1 VAIVTLSLFAASC
14 AGEEPARGESAPR
27 PAVNV
32 NLQVAGTTPVPMET
46 EASGVVRPLS
56 RSSPASKIM
65 GRVEVVAVGEGEDV
79 ERGVLLVALD
89 KRDLEAA
96 ASQAR
101 AALAMAEAQFE
112 SASAQYERFTD
123 LYQRGSVTARSLE
136 EATAA
141 YRVAGAA
148 VEQARAQVAA
158 AEVRLA
164 YAEIRASVSGL
175 VIERMIEPGDVAVP
189 GAPLLKIDDLSR
201 VKVTIDVPES
211 RAVGLERG
219 DAAEIVVDA
228 LGGVFHGKIERI
240 VPALDPSATTVTVE
254 IIVDNP
260 RRELQSG
267 MFARARFQRGA
278 REALMVERTAV
289 VRNGQLDAV
298 FVVGDDSVARLR
310 WVRLGRERG
319 GAVEIISG
327 LEPGERYVADPPL
340 NLVDGSPVQAG

>member
-1 VAIVTLSLFAASC
+1 VADA
-14 AGEEPARGESAPR
+14 
-27 PAVNV
+27 
-32 NLQVAGTTPVPMET
+32 TPVPMET
-46 EASGVVRPLS
+46 EASGVVRPFS
-56 RSSPASKIM
+56 RTSPASKIM
-65 GRVEVVAVGEGEDV
+65 GRVEEVAAREGEEV
-79 ERGVLLVALD
+79 ERGALLVALE

-101 AALAMAEAQFE
+101 ATLTMAEAQLD
-112 SASAQYERFTD
+112 SASAQYERFKD
-123 LYQRGSVTARSLE
+123 LHQRGSVTTRSLE
-136 EATAA
+136 EVTAA

-158 AEVRLA
+158 AEVTLA

-201 VKVTIDVPES
+201 VKVAIDVPES
-211 RAVGLERG
+211 RAVGLDRG
-219 DAAEIVVDA
+219 DAAEVVVDA
-228 LGGVFHGKIERI
+228 LGRDFPGKIERV
-240 VPALDPSATTVTVE
+240 VPELDPAASTVTVE

-260 RRELQSG
+260 RRELRSG
-267 MFARARFQRGA
+267 MFARARFPRGA

-327 LEPGERYVADPPL
+327 LEPGERYVAEPPL
-340 NLVDGSPVQAG
+340 NLLDGSPVQAG